1 MIPTPSRT
9 TVHAVFFSLQL
20 LAIRLIKTS
29 TRWLNRIVL
38 AHAHHFCNKLGFVM
52 MCIKKQT
59 NKQTNDFKAI
69 PKRIK
74 KTTIAKSTETKRSLA
89 PCDDSISRHISLMM
103 S

>member
-1 MIPTPSRT
+1 
-9 TVHAVFFSLQL
+9 
-20 LAIRLIKTS
+20 
-29 TRWLNRIVL
+29 
-38 AHAHHFCNKLGFVM
+38 M
-52 MCIKKQT
+52 MCIKKT